1 MLKLI
6 KKSRYVESNNQHI
19 FQSTYIQQ
27 AFFRT
32 PQLPTPSPN
41 KILDY
46 SNVSNSAGAV
56 ASYFLMSLG
65 PEPQANFPLGIV
77 ILILCFIR
85 GVLVNSYLAFPNIKC
100 LNCID
105 FVLRTLEHLEIIIM
119 LIIPSFL
126 SFVAYKQAKG
136 KYFFIHI
143 QTLVLMF
150 LYLL

>member
-1 MLKLI
+1 
-6 KKSRYVESNNQHI
+6 
-19 FQSTYIQQ
+19 
-27 AFFRT
+27 
-32 PQLPTPSPN
+32 
-41 KILDY
+41 
-46 SNVSNSAGAV
+46 
-56 ASYFLMSLG
+56 MSLG

-119 LIIPSFL
+119 LIIPSFI

-150 LYLL
+150 FIFIIVIMFILVIMLFFYSYYVFSQLFTDK